1 MKSTIEHAVTILLA
15 VLMFSAI
22 LLLSVFY
29 WATNAGY
36 YQQAQMRNQVSE
48 VVGLPQTKINIINDH
63 IIDYLKLKT
72 DDLQLNLNHDQRTIE
87 VFNDKE
93 LEHMRDVRQ
102 LFIYGYIFLGISVAV
117 LAAVLIITFYK
128 RALKYFRRITV
139 ITPLILVIISIIVI
153 AVVLVDFNYWF
164 TIFHQISFTNELWL
178 LDPQQDILIQIMPLD
193 FFSRIFIRIIITTIT
208 GLAAVFV
215 MGLTIV
221 RVWRR
226 RLPI

>member
-36 YQQAQMRNQVSE
+36 YQQAQMRNQVNE

-193 FFSRIFIRIIITTIT
+193 FFSGIFIRIIITTIT

>member
-117 LAAVLIITFYK
+117 LAAVLIISFYK